1 MKRMIIFAFAMCCL
15 LICTTQTWTQQP
27 KSQKSQLRQKRGV
40 PSSKTTPSEEAL
52 TQQLKSLEE
61 KLVQLQAKARK
72 LETSSQQ
79 TITTLE
85 KKVARL
91 DIRPI
96 SRQTLSSETGN
107 DVIGFT
113 KQGNKYTLA
122 VHGAKIEIDAA
133 GNILFQTTGQLTL
146 ESAAI
151 LHAKAG
157 IIKLGNKSDRPVA
170 ALQDVIAGN
179 RIVATSCKNVLVE

>member
-1 MKRMIIFAFAMCCL
+1 MKRMIIFAFAICCL

-27 KSQKSQLRQKRGV
+27 KSQKRQLKQKRGV
-40 PSSKTTPSEEAL
+40 SSSEATPSEKAL

-61 KLVQLQAKARK
+61 KLTQLQAKARK
-72 LETSSQQ
+72 LETSSRQ

-85 KKVARL
+85 RKVARL
-91 DIRPI
+91 GIKPI
-96 SRQTLSSETGN
+96 SRQRVSSETGS

-113 KQGNKYTLA
+113 RQGNKYTLA

-133 GNILFQTTGQLTL
+133 GNMLFQTTGQLIL

-157 IIKLGNKSDRPVA
+157 IIKLGNKADRPVA